1 MLFRVPSH
9 TVFREIDGQAIALNL
24 DTGQYY
30 TMNELGTRIWTLFQQ
45 EDSLAGIVK
54 AIESEYDVTHEQAE
68 ADLES
73 FLKDLRQ
80 NGLVEPL

>member
-45 EDSLAGIVK
+45 EDSLAGIVE
-54 AIESEYDVTHEQAE
+54 AIESEYDVTYEQAE